1 MQFSTT
7 TFVNKFLGPRFLAK
21 ESRYIYTIQYT
32 YVYKSKQVH
41 EPSVKRRI
49 FSCWIVRHFFKMNK
63 KLLDLK
69 WGMYFRVKYEFHV
82 QCELIGQKN
91 SELLRQKK
99 IISASN
105 FFNFLSAS
113 DLQYSMLFIQMLGF
127 KYVTC
132 RTNKQFSKTRVFV
145 FYLILWL
152 MKTIRFNDDCR
163 DDHSDGHD
171 VGQWWCWVVKMVVKM
186 P

>member
-1 MQFSTT
+1 
-7 TFVNKFLGPRFLAK
+7 
-21 ESRYIYTIQYT
+21 
-32 YVYKSKQVH
+32 
-41 EPSVKRRI
+41 
-49 FSCWIVRHFFKMNK
+49 MNK

-127 KYVTC
+127 KYVAC

-145 FYLILWL
+145 FYLIL
-152 MKTIRFNDDCR
+152 
-163 DDHSDGHD
+163 
-171 VGQWWCWVVKMVVKM
+171 
-186 P
+186 